1 MASLTAPPSNVETG
15 DFIAALRALFAAI
28 RQARSRAAEELAG
41 ELSLS
46 QHDML
51 LALWEA
57 GELRVGELAAAA
69 GVAAPTATRML
80 DGLERVRIV
89 ERAPA
94 GDDRRA
100 VTVRLT
106 DEGRRLLARKR
117 RKVAAQLGGVYA
129 ALDPAQREGAE
140 RLLRDLTAAIEGL

>member
-1 MASLTAPPSNVETG
+1 MASLTAPPSSAET
-15 DFIAALRALFAAI
+15 DEFIAALRALFAAI
-28 RQARSRAAEELAG
+28 RHARSRAAEELNG

-51 LALWEA
+51 LALWDA

-106 DEGRRLLARKR
+106 DDGRRLLARKR
-117 RKVAAQLGGVYA
+117 QKVAAKLGGVYA

-140 RLLRDLTAAIEGL
+140 RLLCDLTAAIEGL